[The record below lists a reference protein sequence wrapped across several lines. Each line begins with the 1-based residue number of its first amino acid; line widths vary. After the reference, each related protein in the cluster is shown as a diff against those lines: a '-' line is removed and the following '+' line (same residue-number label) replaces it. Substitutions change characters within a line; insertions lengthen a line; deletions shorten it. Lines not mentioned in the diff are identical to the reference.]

1 MSAQVRQ
8 TTAKKPVFLLY
19 QYETDQEASSER
31 WFIWQNVSFCSFA
44 VAIVNSFWPL
54 ISTAENG
61 NDNFWWLFECGCVS
75 TPVYYFVGY
84 NVLGWSC
91 IGSHPHTHWF
101 FYPLHVL
108 FCKHKSNSQQ
118 PAAML
123 RTYFSNQDGNTV
135 YFYKAIYFCQ
145 WPLGGGK
152 TEKAGSRSRE
162 ESGLISR
169 ACRAPVSPLAL
180 LGSSWKSHR
189 LFGARVWNM
198 VLWVW
203 AHGSPKSPFSKKFKK
218 NISRVWVRKALRAYG
233 GVQSPVENGLGKEV
247 FARCCKKDNA
257 YAGLFI
263 YLFIYFLPHSFEIW
277 RTQNSVGMWLGHTNT
292 FCWLR
297 CVLHTDTERGC
308 SDLKCC
314 SFWSLCYVLMW
325 GYVQKNYCL

>member
-1 MSAQVRQ
+1 MHR
-8 TTAKKPVFLLY
+8 F
-19 QYETDQEASSER
+19 SS
-31 WFIWQNVSFCSFA
+31 
-44 VAIVNSFWPL
+44 
-54 ISTAENG
+54 T
-61 NDNFWWLFECGCVS
+61 
-75 TPVYYFVGY
+75 
-84 NVLGWSC
+84 
-91 IGSHPHTHWF
+91 HTHWC

-277 RTQNSVGMWLGHTNT
+277 RTQNSVGMWLGRTNT

-297 CVLHTDTERGC
+297 CVLHTDTECGC

-314 SFWSLCYVLMW
+314 SLWSLCYVLIW